1 LQKNPELQYCSSFV
15 SLNIFTKENGMKVLN
30 YTFLITLVLFTSM
43 IHAREKIVS
52 TSLAYDD
59 VLLIPQC
66 SAVKSRR
73 DVSTTTQLT
82 KNIQLNVPI
91 ISTNMDTVTEAKM
104 EIAMAQMGGIGIIH
118 RFNSIEEQVAQ
129 VRKVKRFTNAV
140 IEQPLTIHPD
150 DTIEK
155 ARYVMQKNGITSL
168 LVTDNK
174 NKLVGILTKRDMW
187 FPENVFVSDRM
198 TPKDKLIVGY
208 EGMELK
214 EARNTLLKHRI
225 EKLPILKKDG
235 SIAGLITSKDIDQAT
250 RYPNAAL
257 DSKRRLLVGAAIG
270 VKEYALLRAEQLI
283 EAGVD
288 VLVIDIAH
296 GHSNLAIGTLMS
308 VKEHFPDIDVIA
320 GNVACQDGVRDLILA
335 GADCVKVGV
344 GPGSICTTRIT
355 TGAGYPQFSAV
366 LACGQEAAKYNVP
379 IIADGGIRTS
389 GDIAKALAAGAHT
402 VMLGSMLAGTEESPG
417 LAFIKNGKRYKVVR
431 GMASFGAKL
440 GREVNENNNTKLKDV
455 EGYVPEG
462 TEAMV
467 PFKGS
472 VVEIIHQLLG
482 GLRSGMSY
490 CGATT
495 IEALHEKSQFVR
507 ITGAGQRES
516 GAHDVIPA

>member
-1 LQKNPELQYCSSFV
+1 MNTFTRLFFLLLISS
-15 SLNIFTKENGMKVLN
+15 SQAYNKV
-30 YTFLITLVLFTSM
+30 
-43 IHAREKIVS
+43 VS
-52 TSLAYDD
+52 TGLAYDD

-66 SAVKSRR
+66 SAIKSRM

-82 KNIQLNVPI
+82 KNITLNIPI
-91 ISTNMDTVTEAKM
+91 ISANMDTVTESRMA
-104 EIAMAQMGGIGIIH
+104 IAMAQMGGIGIIH
-118 RFNSIEEQVAQ
+118 RFNSIEAQ
-129 VRKVKRFTNAV
+129 VQEVEKVKRFTNAI
-140 IEQPLTIHPD
+140 IEQPLTIGPEAS
-150 DTIEK
+150 IED
-155 ARYVMQKNGITSL
+155 ARCMMKNNGITSL
-168 LVTDNK
+168 LVTNAD

-187 FPENVFVSDRM
+187 FHPRKITVADRM
-198 TPKDKLIVGY
+198 SPKAKLIVGY
-208 EGMELK
+208 EGMELE
-214 EARNTLLKHRI
+214 EAKNLLLQHRI
-225 EKLPILKKDG
+225 EKLPILKPDG
-235 SIAGLITSKDIDQAT
+235 TIAGLITSKDIDQAT
-250 RYPNAAL
+250 KYPKAAL
-257 DSKRRLLVGAAIG
+257 DSRRRLLVGGAIG
-270 VKEYALLRAEQLI
+270 VKEDALERAEKLI

-296 GHSNLAIGTLMS
+296 GHSNLAISTLMN
-308 VKEHFPDIDVIA
+308 VKEQFPDIEVIA
-320 GNVACQDGVRDLILA
+320 GNVACPEGVRDLILA

-366 LACGQEAAKYNVP
+366 LACAEEAAKYNVP
-379 IIADGGIRTS
+379 IIADGGIKTS

-417 LAFIKNGKRYKVVR
+417 LAFIKNGKRFKVVR

-462 TEAMV
+462 IEAMV

-472 VVEIIHQLLG
+472 VVEILHQLLG

-490 CGATT
+490 CGATS
-495 IEALHEKSQFVR
+495 IEQLHEKAQFVR
-507 ITGAGQRES
+507 ITSAGRRES